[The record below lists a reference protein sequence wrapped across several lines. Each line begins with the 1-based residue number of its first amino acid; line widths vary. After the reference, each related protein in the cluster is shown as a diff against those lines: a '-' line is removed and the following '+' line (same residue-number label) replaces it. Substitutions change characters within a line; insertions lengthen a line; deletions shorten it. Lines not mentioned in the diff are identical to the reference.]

1 MSYDGSLNFDTSINT
16 DGFNN
21 GLSKVGSLASKG
33 FSAITKAVTAT
44 STALMG
50 ATGYAIKVGSEFEA
64 SMSKVAAI
72 SGATGEELKALS
84 SKAKEMGA
92 TTKFSAT
99 ESAEAMQ
106 YMAMA
111 GWNSSQMID
120 GISGIMNLA
129 AADGLD
135 LATTSDIVTD
145 ALTAFGLQASESGHF
160 ADVLATASS
169 NANTNVSML
178 GESFKYVAPVAGAL
192 GYSVEDIS
200 VALGLMAN
208 SGIKASQAGTSL
220 RSMLSRMTK
229 PTDAVSAAMSEL
241 GISLT
246 DSEGNMKSFNEI
258 MLDMR
263 KGFSN
268 LTADQKA
275 NYAAI
280 LGGQEAM
287 SGLLAIVNSS
297 DADFNKL
304 SEAIN
309 NADGAAEKMAETMND
324 NLQGQITI
332 LKSGIEG
339 LGISIYEGIENPL
352 KEAAKLGTQYI
363 SQLSEAFKNGGF
375 NGLVSEIGNVLG
387 DVIVKIAEQAPNF
400 INMGIQVI
408 TSFISGIESN
418 LETISNAGI
427 EIITSLVNAV
437 VTIYPK
443 LMILGIELLTNMLNG
458 IVQALPQI
466 IPTIQTAIM
475 TLVNTIIENLPSIIE
490 SGIQILLAVI
500 DGITKMLPNLIPTI
514 VNAVI
519 LITETLLDN
528 IDMLIDAGIQLI
540 FALADGLI
548 NALPTLIEKV
558 PQIINEFWDAFDRN
572 LFKIIEAGIQLI
584 VKLGEGII
592 KSIPTIIANAGEIV
606 KAIFNTI
613 MHLDLLSAGKTLI
626 TNLGSGIRSMGSSIA
641 TAAREIFNKLL
652 HPFQSTTT
660 FREIGHNL
668 LMGLRDGITSA
679 VTSVIDSARN
689 AVGKV
694 VDGIKDFLG
703 IHSPSK
709 LMQEE
714 VGKFMAKGVSLGFEL
729 ETNDMSK
736 GMNKSLDN
744 AVNKIDTHDLL
755 LQLENGVNYSLADTT
770 RNVITRNTISNNVV
784 TNSSSNNKNLDKMI
798 TSLSKISNR
807 PIAVTVEIDGKEVM
821 RATAPYQKVWDKYN
835 EGRG

>member
-1 MSYDGSLNFDTSINT
+1 
-16 DGFNN
+16 
-21 GLSKVGSLASKG
+21 
-33 FSAITKAVTAT
+33 
-44 STALMG
+44 MG
-50 ATGYAIKVGSEFEA
+50 WKTND
-64 SMSKVAAI
+64 MI
-72 SGATGEELKALS
+72 SGIA
-84 SKAKEMGA
+84 
-92 TTKFSAT
+92 
-99 ESAEAMQ
+99 
-106 YMAMA
+106 
-111 GWNSSQMID
+111 
-120 GISGIMNLA
+120 GIMNLA
-129 AADGLD
+129 AASGED
-135 LATTSDIVTD
+135 LALVSDICTD

-160 ADVLATASS
+160 ADVLAAASS

-246 DSEGNMKSFNEI
+246 NSEGNMKSFNEI

-309 NADGAAEKMAETMND
+309 NADGAAEKMAKTTND
-324 NLQGQITI
+324 NLIGQITT
-332 LKSGIEG
+332 LKNRIKT

>member
-220 RSMLSRMTK
+220 KSMLSRMTK

-309 NADGAAEKMAETMND
+309 NADGAAEKIAETMND

-339 LGISIYEGIENPL
+339 LGNSIYEGIENPL

-375 NGLVSEIGNVLG
+375 NGLVSEIRNVLG

-770 RNVITRNTISNNVV
+770 RKVITRNTISNNVV

-821 RATAPYQKVWDKYN
+821 RATAPYQKIWDKYN